1 MARTRNTSRW
11 ALAAAILLLAAATP
25 ALALEQGGVSMEVL
39 VNGRRLAEYAARGT
53 IYIEAQ
59 RGHEYSIRLVNR
71 TGERVAVALS
81 VDGLNT
87 IDAKTT
93 PARTASKWILGP
105 YQSMT
110 LSGWQ
115 IDAQNA
121 RKFFFTTEDQSYG
134 AWLGRTKNLGVITA
148 AVFRERR
155 VEPPAA
161 YRFRHD
167 EEGAPGAADRAVPLP
182 APPRGAEK
190 SAAAPSEAKRAPLS
204 DDLAATGIGRR
215 FDHSVVEVDFDLDDR
230 PPTVLQMRYE
240 YREALVKLGV
250 LPRPDE
256 ERALARREHAHGFSD
271 GFCPD
276 PFRGRE

>member
-11 ALAAAILLLAAATP
+11 ALTAAILLLAAAP
-25 ALALEQGGVSMEVL
+25 GARALERGGVSMQVL
-39 VNGRRLAEYAARGT
+39 VDGRPLAEYAARGT
-53 IYIEAQ
+53 TYIEAQ
-59 RGHEYSIRLVNR
+59 RGHEYSIRLVNQ

-93 PARTASKWILGP
+93 PARTASKWILSP

-110 LSGWQ
+110 LRGWQ
-115 IDAQNA
+115 IDARSA
-121 RKFFFTTEDQSYG
+121 RKFFFTTEDDSYG
-134 AWLGRTKNLGVITA
+134 AWLGRTNNLGVIAA

-155 VEPPAA
+155 AEALPPYA
-161 YRFRHD
+161 FRN
-167 EEGAPGAADRAVPLP
+167 EREGVRGAPDAGALGAIPN
-182 APPRGAEK
+182 RGAEASAAK
-190 SAAAPSEAKRAPLS
+190 SAEAKRAPLS

-215 FDHSVVEVDFDLDDR
+215 FDHSVVEVDFDLGDR
-230 PPTVLQMRYE
+230 PPTILQMRYE
-240 YREALVKLGV
+240 YREALVRLGV
-250 LPRPDE
+250 LPRPEQDP
-256 ERALARREHAHGFSD
+256 ALARREHAHGFSD